1 MMRRVTS
8 GGALERRL
16 GVADA
21 VVIGAGSMIGA
32 GVFAAW
38 SPAADAAGTGL
49 IIGLVIA
56 GVVAF
61 CNAALGAASHS
72 WLRSRRARS

>member
-1 MMRRVTS
+1 M
-8 GGALERRL
+8 LERRL

-21 VVIGAGSMIGA
+21 VVVGAGSMIGA

-49 IIGLVIA
+49 VIGLVIA
-56 GVVAF
+56 GIVAF
-61 CNAALGAASHS
+61 CNAASSSGSPHD
-72 WLRSRRARS
+72 RTNDER